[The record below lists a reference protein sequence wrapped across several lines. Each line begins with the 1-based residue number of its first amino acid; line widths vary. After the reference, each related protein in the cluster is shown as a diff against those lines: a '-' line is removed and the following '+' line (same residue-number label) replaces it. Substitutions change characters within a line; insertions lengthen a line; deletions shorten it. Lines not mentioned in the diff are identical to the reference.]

1 MFLTSHLRAH
11 AQRKYKQFSIYII
24 LGILADVFVDPM
36 KVALMALKQLFDHA
50 IDSVCGSIRVQ
61 QVLEETNHSHPTQI
75 VAIGKAASAMASG
88 AWLYYK
94 TAIPTL
100 IISKYHHIDCDW
112 FHCKKTTCIES
123 GHPLPDENS
132 LRAGSLLVNTVASMP
147 EDGRL
152 LMLVSGGASA
162 LAEHL
167 MPDVGLDT
175 LAKLNEQLLKSGEDI
190 ESINAQRKA
199 LSLIKNGR
207 LLSYFKGRLVD
218 VLAIADVPHDD
229 INVIGSGVASTWLV
243 KKADAH
249 VQIIANNTLACQA
262 AKSQATALGYP
273 VYCDESRLYGQV
285 EQVARTIADELIAA
299 RESGKG
305 GIYIYGGEPT
315 FTLPANHGVGG
326 RAQHLALLIA
336 LYIKAHDD
344 IEILVAGTDGSDGPT
359 DATGAMVD
367 SKTVLGKA
375 QQAKKAIEN
384 ANSYEFLAAQS
395 ALLKTGPTGTN
406 VADIL
411 IALVR

>member
-1 MFLTSHLRAH
+1 MLNT
-11 AQRKYKQFSIYII
+11 
-24 LGILADVFVDPM
+24 
-36 KVALMALKQLFDHA
+36 
-50 IDSVCGSIRVQ
+50 
-61 QVLEETNHSHPTQI
+61 
-75 VAIGKAASAMASG
+75 
-88 AWLYYK
+88 
-94 TAIPTL
+94 
-100 IISKYHHIDCDW
+100 
-112 FHCKKTTCIES
+112 
-123 GHPLPDENS
+123 
-132 LRAGSLLVNTVASMP
+132 TVANMP

-175 LAKLNEQLLKSGEDI
+175 LAKFNEQLLKSGEDI
-190 ESINAQRKA
+190 ESINTKRKA

-207 LLSYFKGRLVD
+207 LLSYFKGSLVD
-218 VLAIADVPHDD
+218 VLAISDVPQDD

-262 AKSQATALGYP
+262 AKLQATALGYP
-273 VYCDESRLYGQV
+273 VYCDESRLYGQI
-285 EQVARTIADELIAA
+285 EQVAQSIADELIAA
-299 RESGKG
+299 SESGKG

-315 FTLPANHGVGG
+315 FTLPANHGIGG
-326 RAQHLALLIA
+326 RAQHLALLLA

-367 SKTVLGKA
+367 SKTVLGKEL
-375 QQAKKAIEN
+375 QAKEAIEN

-395 ALLKTGPTGTN
+395 VLLKTGPTGTN